1 MAKDVGATA
10 VDTEREAP
18 RSKRGERTRATLVA
32 AARTVFE
39 RDGFLDA
46 RITDI
51 TKEAGVASGTFYTYF
66 ESKEEAFKAV
76 VEEVSEDMLHPRL
89 RERLG
94 DEDPLA
100 LIDAA
105 NREYLLAYKRNA
117 RLMALFEQVAQIDD
131 EFRELRRRRG
141 AAFVR
146 RNAKMI
152 RRLQESGRADP
163 DLDPLIAAHAL
174 SGMVGRI
181 AYSVYNLGE
190 RIPFERLVTTLNQ
203 LWVNALKLDQT
214 APRPPGRIGR

>member
-1 MAKDVGATA
+1 VTVGETG
-10 VDTEREAP
+10 RPAP
-18 RSKRGERTRATLVA
+18 PSRRGQRTRAALVA

-51 TKEAGVASGTFYTYF
+51 AAAAGTATGTFYTYF
-66 ESKEEAFKAV
+66 ESKEEIFRAV
-76 VEEVSEDMLHPRL
+76 VEEVQEDWLHPRL

-94 DEDPLA
+94 EEDPRA

-105 NREYLLAYKRNA
+105 NRDYLLAYKRNA

-131 EFRELRRRRG
+131 EFRELRRKRG

-181 AYSVYNLGE
+181 AYSVFNLNE

-203 LWVNALKLDQT
+203 LWANALKLDQVR
-214 APRPPGRIGR
+214 PRR